1 MSTHQV
7 EARSH
12 YTTSAMLVGA
22 LAALAGALA
31 LALSLA
37 NASLPFITPTGFM
50 LTGGALLLTSLWLY
64 SEGRAIERNV
74 RPNRS

>member
-1 MSTHQV
+1 MSTHLV
-7 EARSH
+7 EARRH
-12 YTTSAMLVGA
+12 YTTSAVLVGSM
-22 LAALAGALA
+22 AALAGVLA
-31 LALSLA
+31 LALILTDS
-37 NASLPFITPTGFM
+37 SLPFITPTGFM